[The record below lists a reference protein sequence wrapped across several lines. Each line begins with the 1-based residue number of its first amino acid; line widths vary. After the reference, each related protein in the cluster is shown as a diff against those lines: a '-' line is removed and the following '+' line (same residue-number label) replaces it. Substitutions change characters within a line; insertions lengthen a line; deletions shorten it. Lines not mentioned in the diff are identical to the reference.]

1 VTTNA
6 FRAALD
12 RQLAQHREL
21 VIRPNI
27 IDSVEVYFELLRR
40 WNRRIN
46 LTALDVE
53 GYDTEALD
61 RLLLEPLLS
70 VRHVSHRLTH
80 WIDLGSGGGSP
91 ALPMRMILT
100 SGTQA
105 MVESRGRKVAF
116 LREAV
121 RLLGLDRTVVIQSRF
136 ETLADVRRVDLIT
149 LRAVKIDS
157 AVIEAI
163 DHLLAPGGRVALFG
177 SSEPAINLG
186 SLRLETRVPLLPTSW
201 LAVYAGW

>member
-21 VIRPNI
+21 GIRPNV

-53 GYDTEALD
+53 GYGTEALD

-136 ETLADVRRVDLIT
+136 ETLADVRRADLIT

-163 DHLLAPGGRVALFG
+163 DNLLAPGGRVALFG